1 MYKTLFVALAVFM
14 VLGAVT
20 AEETEV
26 HIARRGVP
34 CFCPGRFG
42 LGQGTYWL
50 IGGPS
55 SNCCSWGIGKCCK
68 N

>member
-1 MYKTLFVALAVFM
+1 MFTKTLFVALAIFM
-14 VLGAVT
+14 VLGAAT
-20 AEETEV
+20 AKDEV
-26 HIARRGVP
+26 HIAKRGVP

-42 LGQGTYWL
+42 LGEGTYWL

-55 SNCCSWGIGKCCK
+55 SNCCSWGIGKCCH